1 MHSLATSYQPV
12 ASDEEHADQNGG
24 PKPTTSRGFTDYLPS
39 APTNLFGG
47 LKLDGEKKWWT
58 TFTTIAFGWPM
69 PPHDPA
75 RETAWLDGLRGMA
88 AFLVMS
94 YHFNLNWFFP
104 ALVEEPW
111 GANMAEHAWDLWR
124 MPFLRLWM
132 CSGHTQVSIFFVLSG
147 FVLSWSPLGSI
158 RSANYDKLYK
168 GLGSSAF
175 RRWIRLYLPTVPIA
189 LWECIELYFGYREIG
204 SKAREANFFLQLWD
218 FIKSCE
224 QYANPFDIN
233 RNQWSS
239 LHPYDWTMWT
249 IPFEFAGSLLVFFI
263 LLAVGRI
270 QDYGRRTV
278 AIGCIVFYC
287 AARAE
292 WSFWLFSNG
301 ILIADYVRHHGG
313 FAALSEKQTTKS
325 LIAWSGV
332 LVFAL
337 WLGGTPAAMV
347 QLYKRPGYDWLD
359 SITPANWME
368 VEGGGRLWWNIAGI
382 LIILSTCHLA
392 AIRRLFEFGA
402 VRYLGRISYMM
413 YLTHR
418 VVLEPALRGYRD
430 WLLPL
435 FGREGYIDLPGDNSN
450 PYHWL
455 ITFVLY
461 FLLWAVI
468 GPSAIFTAHW
478 CERLFDAPSV
488 KFARWVD
495 DKFMKGFTKRVD
507 SRADSAAPPP
517 LPTHSNHGGS
527 GAGAA
532 APYRDEDPAAAVSN
546 AAVAAHTSDEGKENV
561 ELMDLPPRVEGQ
573 ETGVVAPSSG
583 QQQQQQSL
591 V

>member
-1 MHSLATSYQPV
+1 MHALATSYQPV
-12 ASDEEHADQNGG
+12 AGDEDDNANLDGE
-24 PKPTTSRGFTDYLPS
+24 SRPAPRSNLFTKYLPS
-39 APTNLFGG
+39 IQ
-47 LKLDGEKKWWT
+47 LDGEKHWWR
-58 TFTTIAFGWPM
+58 TFTEMVFGWPM
-69 PPHDPA
+69 PPHDPS

-94 YHFNLNWFFP
+94 YHFNLNWYFP

-111 GANMAEHAWDLWR
+111 GANLKEHGWDLWR

-147 FVLSWSPLGSI
+147 FVLSWSPLNSI
-158 RSANYDKLYK
+158 RNKNYDKLYK

-189 LWECIELYFGYREIG
+189 FWECLELYFGYREIG
-204 SKAREANFFLQLWD
+204 SKTRESNFFLQLWD

-224 QYANPFDIN
+224 QYANPLDFN

-249 IPFEFAGSLLVFFI
+249 IPYEFAGSLLVFFI

-270 QDYGRRTV
+270 HNYTRRTIAISIIV
-278 AIGCIVFYC
+278 AYC

-301 ILIADYVRHHGG
+301 VLIADYVREHGG
-313 FAALSEKQTTKS
+313 FQALSDKQTTKS
-325 LIAWSGV
+325 LIGWSAL
-332 LVFAL
+332 LVVAL
-337 WLGGTPAAMV
+337 WIGGVPAPFTS
-347 QLYKRPGYDWLD
+347 LYTRPGYDWLD
-359 SITPANWME
+359 SITPKNWME

-382 LIILSTCHLA
+382 LIIFSSCHLSG
-392 AIRRLFEFGA
+392 IRRLFEHGA

-418 VVLEPALRGYRD
+418 IVLEPALRPFRD
-430 WLLPL
+430 WIMPV
-435 FGREGYIDLPGDNSN
+435 FGRDGFIDMPQDNGS

-455 ITFVLY
+455 ITILLY
-461 FLLWAVI
+461 CTLWLVI
-468 GPSAIFTAHW
+468 GPTAILVAHW

-488 KFARWVD
+488 RFAKYVD
-495 DKFMKGFTKRVD
+495 ERFMGGFTKRD
-507 SRADSAAPPP
+507 ASEGLTQPALPTHNDRGAGGGGRANGAAPPAP
-517 LPTHSNHGGS
+517 
-527 GAGAA
+527 
-532 APYRDEDPAAAVSN
+532 APYRDDEPDMVAPHAAGKEEEEE
-546 AAVAAHTSDEGKENV
+546 TKENV
-561 ELMDLPPRVEGQ
+561 ELVDLPPRAEDANAG
-573 ETGVVAPSSG
+573 A
-583 QQQQQQSL
+583 QQQRSL